1 MQCSA
6 KCCVV
11 VLCCVVLS
19 CLVFVIWHDIPM
31 IFPCHVLLWMDG
43 WINLDLPKF
52 SSSNSVDFGE
62 DRRQENGE
70 ASLATDGEAIFR
82 GFEAKPGAA
91 GEDLKDLGH

>member
-1 MQCSA
+1 
-6 KCCVV
+6 
-11 VLCCVVLS
+11 
-19 CLVFVIWHDIPM
+19 M